1 MKYYEIT
8 PEENYFDTLFTDVT
22 HRCNMNCA
30 NCYIP
35 NRSIPDMD
43 KIKLYS
49 FIKRLPKKVFIRLIG
64 AEPTVRTDL
73 PEIIYTIIKLGH
85 KPILVT
91 NGLKLAKESYCVK
104 LRKAGLKY
112 LAISMNGAAD
122 DNIYIQMDGGKYASL
137 KVKAL
142 INSFKVGFFNINTG
156 TIVARGINEKTV
168 KEQVDLIIYCAKQAG
183 IKKLTKRLQ
192 PVLRIKTPA
201 PIGRSMNV
209 SHSYAFNEL
218 LEVVSQQ
225 LNVNIDFIKS
235 HPVYTGSNKI
245 NICLEDRKNYKSYA
259 FHHKTEL
266 GNIYIR
272 LIDWTVDKEGVPDP
286 GNKKRGRITQ
296 NWKIAPA
303 FEHIKKNE
311 GAY

>member
-1 MKYYEIT
+1 MNYYELEA
-8 PEENYFDTLFTDVT
+8 EENRFETITAGIT

-30 NCYIP
+30 NCYVP

-49 FIKRLPKKVFIRLIG
+49 FVKRLPKKVFIRLIG

-85 KPILVT
+85 KPVLIT

-142 INSFKVGFFNINTG
+142 INSFKAGFFNIHTG

-168 KEQVDLIIYCAKQAG
+168 KEQADLIIRCAEKSG
-183 IKKLTKRLQ
+183 IRFFKKLS

-235 HPVYTGSNKI
+235 HPVYTGGNKLVFYSDKKER
-245 NICLEDRKNYKSYA
+245 CRSYA
-259 FHHKTEL
+259 FPYETKL
-266 GNIYIR
+266 GKIYIQ
-272 LIDWTVDKEGVPDP
+272 LIDWTIDKEGVPDP

-303 FEHIKKNE
+303 FEHIKRNE
-311 GAY
+311 GGY